1 MFTKCKTIKYI
12 TCLLYEFIPEKEQ
25 RFKLKTKR
33 DSTNDKKYVVRG
45 CAAFYEPFCIK
56 RDPRSRTEIGERDT
70 RLVHVN
76 EATAA

>member
-12 TCLLYEFIPEKEQ
+12 TCLLDEFIPEKEQ

-45 CAAFYEPFCIK
+45 VNS
-56 RDPRSRTEIGERDT
+56 SRTDINPKSPIESYYSVF
-70 RLVHVN
+70 LFL
-76 EATAA
+76 